1 MPPKIYSLESE
12 GDNMGLILKQLF
24 AFIKLLNSETG
35 NISLAMGM
43 TCGFILGMTPSLSL
57 HSLLIFLILFFF
69 RIQIGAALLAAF
81 FFKFVAFLLDPAF
94 HAVGSKVLEVE
105 SLQAFFTTLYNI
117 PIIPFTRFNNSIV
130 MGSAV
135 ITIILSPIVFLISQ
149 FLIVKYR
156 VTVLARF
163 KETKLWKAI
172 EATKFYQW
180 YYKYD
185 QYKWN

>member
-1 MPPKIYSLESE
+1 
-12 GDNMGLILKQLF
+12 MGLILKQLF
-24 AFIKLLNSETG
+24 SFIKLLNSDTG

-43 TCGFILGMTPSLSL
+43 TCGFILGMTPALSL
-57 HSLLIFLILFFF
+57 HSLIIFLILFFF
-69 RIQIGAALLAAF
+69 RIQIGAALITAF
-81 FFKFVAFLLDPAF
+81 FFKFVAFILDPAF
-94 HAVGSKVLEVE
+94 HSVGSKVLEME
-105 SLQAFFTTLYNI
+105 SLQGFYTTLYNM
-117 PIIPFTRFNNSIV
+117 PLVPFTRFNNSIV

-135 ITIILSPIVFLISQ
+135 ITFALSPIVFLLSQ
-149 FLIVKYR
+149 YFIVKYR

-163 KETKLWKAI
+163 KQTKAWKAV

>member
-1 MPPKIYSLESE
+1 
-12 GDNMGLILKQLF
+12 MGLILKQIF
-24 AFIKLLNSETG
+24 AFIKLLNSDTG
-35 NISLAMGM
+35 TISLAAGM

-57 HSLLIFLILFFF
+57 HSLIIFLILFFF
-69 RIQIGAALLAAF
+69 RIQIGAALLTAF
-81 FFKFVAFLLDPAF
+81 FFKFIAYILDPAF
-94 HAVGSKVLEVE
+94 HSIGSRVLEIE
-105 SLQAFFTTLYNI
+105 SLQGFYTNLYNM

-135 ITIILSPIVFLISQ
+135 VTFALSPLVFILSRLFII
-149 FLIVKYR
+149 KYR
-156 VTVLARF
+156 VVVVARF
-163 KETKLWKAI
+163 KETKIWKAI

>member
-1 MPPKIYSLESE
+1 
-12 GDNMGLILKQLF
+12 MGLILKQLF
-24 AFIKLLNSETG
+24 AFIKLLNSDTG
-35 NISLAMGM
+35 TISLAMGM
-43 TCGFILGMTPSLSL
+43 TCGFILGMTPTLSL
-57 HSLLIFLILFFF
+57 HSLLIFLVLFFF

-94 HAVGSKVLEVE
+94 DAVGSKVLDIE
-105 SLQAFFTTLYNI
+105 SLQAFYTTLYNM
-117 PIIPFTRFNNSIV
+117 PIIPFTRFNNTIV

-135 ITIILSPIVFLISQ
+135 ITFALSPLVFILSR

-156 VTVLARF
+156 QTILARF
-163 KETKLWKAI
+163 KESKAWKAV